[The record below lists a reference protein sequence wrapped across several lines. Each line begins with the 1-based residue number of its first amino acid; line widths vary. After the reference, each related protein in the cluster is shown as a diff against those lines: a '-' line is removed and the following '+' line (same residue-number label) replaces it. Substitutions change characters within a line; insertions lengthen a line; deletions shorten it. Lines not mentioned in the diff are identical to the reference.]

1 MSIVFDFKHYFHK
14 WINRVDFLVSE
25 IISSFKSQFID
36 SAVGFARGKKITDS
50 AVAIRH
56 PFAMRVHEIPSASC
70 RKRIIGT
77 PGAGVPRLTSSIW
90 VLSWYFSTGV
100 DLEAANVQKQ
110 IPAMQVARIRCFRI
124 VILQCFVPARFSP
137 CFSWQILSC
146 RRFCYGLP
154 ISWRTKTLFELSD
167 GLISSIPDFI
177 LESPRSQNNVSA
189 FFLNSILNKKIHL
202 KMQNI
207 P

>member
-1 MSIVFDFKHYFHK
+1 
-14 WINRVDFLVSE
+14 
-25 IISSFKSQFID
+25 
-36 SAVGFARGKKITDS
+36 
-50 AVAIRH
+50 
-56 PFAMRVHEIPSASC
+56 
-70 RKRIIGT
+70 
-77 PGAGVPRLTSSIW
+77 
-90 VLSWYFSTGV
+90 
-100 DLEAANVQKQ
+100 
-110 IPAMQVARIRCFRI
+110 MQVARIRCFRI

-189 FFLNSILNKKIHL
+189 FFFKFNTEQKNSFENAEYTVMRRGILDR
-202 KMQNI
+202 QNI
-207 P
+207 FVEDFYKVQTMFSQRNNYRDFIRVCSSIASMIITSKINSANIISNVS